1 MSQTLRVKGLKDFN
15 RTLRRIDRSLG
26 KRTQKALKQVASEAA
41 DDIKQQIVSQYGAVG
56 RKGARGVRPRAR
68 QTKATIA
75 LLGSN
80 PVIRGLEFGAIV
92 HHLFGRTV
100 LQRDMRRRV
109 FPEWIGNRYTG
120 ARANF
125 GQGYVAAATLNEW
138 VESGR
143 VVTALDQALDQAL
156 RDAL

>member
-1 MSQTLRVKGLKDFN
+1 MSQTLRVRGLRDFN
-15 RTLRRIDRSLG
+15 RTLKRIDRSLG

-41 DDIKQQIVSQYGAVG
+41 DEIAQRMTSRYGALG
-56 RKGARGVRPRAR
+56 RKGAKGVRPRAR

-80 PVIRGLEFGAIV
+80 PVVRGLEFGAIV
-92 HHLFGRTV
+92 HHVFGRRV
-100 LQRDMRRRV
+100 LQRDMQRRV
-109 FPEWIGNRYTG
+109 FPGWVGNRYTG

-143 VVTALDQALDQAL
+143 VVAALDRALDQAL